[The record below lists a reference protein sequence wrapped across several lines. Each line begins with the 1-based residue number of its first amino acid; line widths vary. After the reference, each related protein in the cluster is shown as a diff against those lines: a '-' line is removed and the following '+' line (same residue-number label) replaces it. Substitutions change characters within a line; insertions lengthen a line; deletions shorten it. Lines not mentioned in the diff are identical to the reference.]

1 MILKYF
7 SGKFFAAMSIAII
20 LVLSGVA
27 LGVVF
32 GLQSKAGQVVRYLV
46 IGGNE
51 IKTEVVEFMNS
62 GSPPSY
68 GSLPTVRYGAVGAM
82 FGKIPILCGGN
93 DGEGYDF
100 DSCISQWSPSY
111 SMNEKRRDAAGV
123 KINSTMFQ
131 ILGGDYWSGHS
142 YVYLDSTEFIIEGQT
157 HGIPGPNLPYAM
169 DGMCAVKLSEEE
181 IFVIGGHNTGGER
194 NEVWIYNPKIQLAR
208 SQGPSLNT
216 ARYAHSCSPMSNG
229 EKTFIIVA
237 GGFNIN
243 DKYLDSV
250 EMYDP
255 TDKTWHSG
263 KEMKITLI
271 QFFYSNK

>member
-1 MILKYF
+1 MYRDTTIDKEPHYLNYGFTRTGQPSSFKKMKSGKKILQNFSIGNKYICSRLNMILKYF

-123 KINSTMFQ
+123 KINSTMF
-131 ILGGDYWSGHS
+131 
-142 YVYLDSTEFIIEGQT
+142 
-157 HGIPGPNLPYAM
+157 
-169 DGMCAVKLSEEE
+169 
-181 IFVIGGHNTGGER
+181 
-194 NEVWIYNPKIQLAR
+194 
-208 SQGPSLNT
+208 
-216 ARYAHSCSPMSNG
+216 
-229 EKTFIIVA
+229 
-237 GGFNIN
+237 
-243 DKYLDSV
+243 
-250 EMYDP
+250 
-255 TDKTWHSG
+255 
-263 KEMKITLI
+263 
-271 QFFYSNK
+271 